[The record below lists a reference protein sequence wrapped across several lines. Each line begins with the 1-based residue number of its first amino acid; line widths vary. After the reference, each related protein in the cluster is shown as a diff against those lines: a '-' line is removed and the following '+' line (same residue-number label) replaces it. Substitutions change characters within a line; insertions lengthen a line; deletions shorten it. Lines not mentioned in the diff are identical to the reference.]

1 MCNFTPILLQAQEIL
16 IVGLSPDESKDSNR
30 VGRYLQNAGFK
41 IIPVY
46 PRSELILGQKVYQDI
61 AQAFE
66 NHRPD
71 ILVVFRKSEAIPQI
85 ATEVLQL
92 NFLPKIFWMQLGI
105 ASVHAKSMLESI
117 GIMVIEDKC
126 IKIEHQRIKGLPKEH
141 KEHND

>member
-1 MCNFTPILLQAQEIL
+1 MCNFAPILLQAQKIL

-46 PRSELILGQKVYQDI
+46 PKSELILGKKVYRNI
-61 AQAFE
+61 AEAFE
-66 NHRPD
+66 THRPE

-85 ATEVLQL
+85 ATEILQL

-105 ASVHAKSMLESI
+105 ASTRAKSTLESI

-126 IKIEHQRIKGLPKEH
+126 IKIEHQKIKGLLKEY